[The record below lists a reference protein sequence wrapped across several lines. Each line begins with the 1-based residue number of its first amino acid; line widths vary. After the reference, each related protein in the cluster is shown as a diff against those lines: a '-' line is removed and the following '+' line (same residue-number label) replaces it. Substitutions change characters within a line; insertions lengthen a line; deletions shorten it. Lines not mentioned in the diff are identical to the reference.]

1 LFSDI
6 ILKPTFA
13 PEEVERL
20 RGQQLASIKNELKDP
35 QSIAYRFL
43 PPLLYGSDHMYGI
56 SFTGTGDAKA
66 VDNISR
72 TELVSFHQKW
82 FRPEKSKLFVVSDR
96 PLADIKAALDLRFGN
111 WSVTGPAGE
120 KKTAGAIPQP
130 KPRII
135 VFNRPDSP
143 QSVILG
149 GQILPSKGT
158 DDLDIAIAAN
168 QVVGQGFLSRIN
180 NDLRQTKSWSYGV
193 RGSINRV
200 KNDVPYLISAPVQAD
215 KTGAS
220 IAALLGHYNDF
231 LGQKGTT
238 AEEHDRV
245 IGGNIRELPGR
256 FETSGQ
262 LLGAI
267 ESNNLFNRPD
277 SYQATL
283 ASKYKR
289 MTAPE
294 MDKAIRGILKPDQ
307 FTWVVV
313 GDAAKVKP
321 QLESLGLPIE
331 ISNQDANP
339 ADTKIK

>member
-1 LFSDI
+1 
-6 ILKPTFA
+6 
-13 PEEVERL
+13 L

-43 PPLLYGSDHMYGI
+43 PPLLFGTDHGYGI
-56 SFTGTGDAKA
+56 SFTGTGDAGA
-66 VDNISR
+66 VQKVSR
-72 TELVSFHQKW
+72 DDLVSFHQKW
-82 FRPEKSKLFVVSDR
+82 FRPEKSRLFVVSDR
-96 PLADIKAALDLRFGN
+96 PLAEIKSALDMRFGD
-111 WSVTGPAGE
+111 WSASGLAGE
-120 KKTAGAIPQP
+120 KKVGGPIPQP
-130 KPRII
+130 RPRII
-135 VFNRPDSP
+135 VFDRPDSP

-158 DDLDIAIAAN
+158 DDLDYAVAAN

-193 RGSINRV
+193 RGSIYRV

-220 IAALLGHYNDF
+220 IAALLGHYKDF
-231 LGQKGTT
+231 LGPKGTSP
-238 AEEHDRV
+238 EEFERV
-245 IGGNIRELPGR
+245 IGGNMRELPGR
-256 FETSGQ
+256 FETSEQ

-267 ESNNLFNRPD
+267 EANNIYKRPD
-277 SYQATL
+277 NYYGTL
-283 ASKYKR
+283 ASKYKG

-294 MDKAIRGILKPDQ
+294 MDKAIRNILKPDQ
-307 FTWVVV
+307 FTWIVV

-331 ISNQDANP
+331 ISKQDANP
-339 ADTKIK
+339 ADTTVNK